1 MSTQQKTTDA
11 KRRGL
16 TQDDGGKREV
26 ASLVTIS
33 RYFEREGCW
42 GRSIKS
48 PVCIRFL
55 TMVAVCIAIHR
66 GYTGYT
72 DYCACVFFVLTS
84 ILQRS

>member
-1 MSTQQKTTDA
+1 MSTQQKTTVA

-33 RYFEREGCW
+33 RFFEREGCW
-42 GRSIKS
+42 GRSS
-48 PVCIRFL
+48 HLFACL

-72 DYCACVFFVLTS
+72 DYCVCVCFLS
-84 ILQRS
+84 